1 MPGWEEATAVQKVS
15 TNTYSCILHDD
26 WSIGSVPNGGY
37 VTGCVLEVV
46 KTHFSTSLAKQ
57 DQPHTIALHIEFL
70 RRTQAGPALF
80 TVEDVKLG
88 RQASIVHV
96 TMEQDG
102 RQEIVAYVT
111 NSNIS
116 AEEGFT
122 FDTQHELQHA
132 PPPVDLA
139 KLETDS
145 DEFWRWTEVPF
156 AKFRKATAQV
166 KFFLPRAGSARPN
179 IVDEWICFSNG
190 TNFTQTSIGFVSDM
204 FPQIVENFKDTK
216 KAFWYPTLLL
226 NLDIKK
232 SLPAE
237 GVKWL
242 RVRAELKQ
250 VKNGRMDLGIW
261 IHDADANMPKDVKQK
276 SGIIAGIN
284 AGHKVTPRTPAARIS
299 RRKGFLSKRTAFVRE
314 ITREVAGLA
323 PYEKRVIE
331 LLRNSKDKRARR
343 LAKKRL
349 GTFGRAKRKVDEMTK
364 VIAES
369 RRAGH

>member
-15 TNTYSCILHDD
+15 TNTYSCTLHDD

-37 VTGCVLEVV
+37 VTGCVLEAV
-46 KTHFSTSLAKQ
+46 KTHFKTSLAKQ
-57 DQPHTIALHIEFL
+57 NQPHTIALHIEFL

-80 TVEDVKLG
+80 TIEDVKLG
-88 RQASIVHV
+88 RQTSIVHV

-102 RQEIVAYVT
+102 REEIVAYVT
-111 NSNIS
+111 NSNMS

-122 FDTQHELQHA
+122 FDTQHELQYA
-132 PPPVDLA
+132 PPPVDLT

-145 DEFWRWTEVPF
+145 DEHWRWTEVPF
-156 AKFRKATAQV
+156 AKFRKATAQI

-232 SLPAE
+232 SLPAD
-237 GVKWL
+237 GVRWL

-261 IHDADANMPKDVKQK
+261 IHDAAGELVALSNHVGFVLDASRNL
-276 SGIIAGIN
+276 
-284 AGHKVTPRTPAARIS
+284 AAR
-299 RRKGFLSKRTAFVRE
+299 RK
-314 ITREVAGLA
+314 
-323 PYEKRVIE
+323 P
-331 LLRNSKDKRARR
+331 D
-343 LAKKRL
+343 AK
-349 GTFGRAKRKVDEMTK
+349 
-364 VIAES
+364 I
-369 RRAGH
+369 